1 MKTQINQME
10 RYMSNIHAIVAIINK
25 KGELAVDAERYALG
39 ELQKA
44 IDNLS
49 CKYSV
54 LLRFLREV

>member
-1 MKTQINQME
+1 ME